1 MGVGLHLCLWQGWLY
16 VAFVAVVC
24 ARRIV
29 GWWVS
34 TDFVLDALEP
44 ALHDRQPA
52 AHALTHHSDRSSSQG
67 TPRQKCQLPQNNLL
81 ESRGGALLTGSR
93 IRGDFKALRA
103 PPWSGPEPD
112 QVDDN
117 VQMITASG
125 YRKYFFHVVLC
136 LTAWSWSVHSGA
148 QTSSPSKAQAGLA
161 LPSGASAKKVD
172 EFLATL
178 RPPTSIQALESGNDL
193 LLDLPDIAAAGPV
206 RVNAISTMPG
216 TDGMWLLSLSPQP
229 ESGAALFAAVTLA
242 PASLP
247 DTTFLLNLT
256 KTQPILLIARAGG
269 KYYGLQR
276 EIKIGIP
283 TLNVKKN

>member
-1 MGVGLHLCLWQGWLY
+1 MSLAGLAVRGLCGGCVRPTHRGLVGQHGLRAGRPGAGL
-16 VAFVAVVC
+16 
-24 ARRIV
+24 ARPPA
-29 GWWVS
+29 S
-34 TDFVLDALEP
+34 SPCLDAPFRSQLVARNTSAEVP
-44 ALHDRQPA
+44 TSTKQPPRIPGRC
-52 AHALTHHSDRSSSQG
+52 TSDWL
-67 TPRQKCQLPQNNLL
+67 KN
-81 ESRGGALLTGSR
+81 SR
-93 IRGDFKALRA
+93 DFKALRA